1 MSGENSNTLKY
12 VGIGCGIAALLGLCG
27 VSACVACAG
36 AGIGGVMVAVEAPA
50 EEAHG
55 FLRDARTGNPSGAY
69 ARMSPTF
76 RSLHSEAEFAARL
89 AAFPAL
95 TSATDATLSSRNV
108 NGPTATMRGTL
119 DGASGALGTISIVLL
134 SEGERWS
141 ITTVEVDGQAF

>member
-27 VSACVACAG
+27 VGACAACAG

-50 EEAHG
+50 EQAHG
-55 FLRDARTGNPSGAY
+55 FLRDARTGNPSAAY
-69 ARMSPTF
+69 ARMNSTY
-76 RSLHSEAEFAARL
+76 RSLHGEAEFAARL

-119 DGASGALGTISIVLL
+119 DGASGSLGTVSIELV
-134 SEGERWS
+134 SEGELWS
-141 ITTVEVDGQAF
+141 ITAIDVNGQRF